1 MKRKLSVFVAVL
13 VVFGSIGYGVYR
25 VGLNMASAKLIEN
38 VSKDL
43 ETSGDL
49 SKIKQS
55 IQNDPNVRK
64 TVESDPKLKN
74 LVKKADSGASVSTS
88 TARQPTTKAQ
98 TASNHGGTITTQ
110 APIHKLP
117 FNTKEDAAKLLI
129 SKIGLPELKDMYS
142 KVQAGTMTKAEVLQ
156 ILRSKLTEDEITALK
171 LVAYNEITNS

>member
-64 TVESDPKLKN
+64 TVESDPKLKT
-74 LVKKADSGASVSTS
+74 L
-88 TARQPTTKAQ
+88 
-98 TASNHGGTITTQ
+98 
-110 APIHKLP
+110 
-117 FNTKEDAAKLLI
+117 
-129 SKIGLPELKDMYS
+129 
-142 KVQAGTMTKAEVLQ
+142 
-156 ILRSKLTEDEITALK
+156 
-171 LVAYNEITNS
+171 

>member
-43 ETSGDL
+43 ETSGEL
-49 SKIKQS
+49 AKIKQS
-55 IQNDPNVRK
+55 IQNDPSVRK

-74 LVKKADSGASVSTS
+74 LVKKADSGSSASTR
-88 TARQPTTKAQ
+88 TAGQPTTKAQ
-98 TASNHGGTITTQ
+98 TASNKGDTSTTEASIQ
-110 APIHKLP
+110 KLP

-129 SKIGLPELKDMYS
+129 SKIGLPKLKDMYS

-171 LVAYNEITNS
+171 LVAYNEITKS